1 MHRLWVLGI
10 VLLPGC
16 AQHALS
22 RYNYGDAESYFTS
35 QRLEAITDEQIE
47 WGQPRPVLDGAGW
60 VLGIPSK
67 IILWDRRIDNHRISP
82 ETEAAI
88 TEYLAANDLTSVKVR
103 LNQYAPRDEWRR
115 LVANDAVGAGW
126 RYTFGA
132 VTWLGDAIFPGRLF
146 GGDYYN
152 PYTNT
157 VNIFSDVPAI
167 GLHESG
173 HAKDWARRKY
183 KGTYAA
189 LYMLPAA
196 PLWHE
201 AVATRD
207 ALAYIEATGSPDDQ
221 KEACRIL
228 YPAYG
233 TYVGGAYGQLLPG
246 AGLVPYAGAVISG
259 HVSGRIRG
267 RLAAQRVRDREAE
280 QSQANETPLEPAPG
294 EQPGS
299 LMGPILE
306 ANADANRDT
315 YHQ

>member
-1 MHRLWVLGI
+1 MHRFFVTAI
-10 VLLPGC
+10 LLLTGC

-22 RYNYGDAESYFTS
+22 RYSYGDAESYFTS
-35 QRLEAITDEQIE
+35 QRLEAITNEQIE
-47 WGQPRPVLDGAGW
+47 WGQPRPILDGVGW
-60 VLGIPSK
+60 VFGIPSK
-67 IILWDRRIDNHRISP
+67 IILWDRRIDNHRISA

-88 TEYLAANDLTSVKVR
+88 SEYLAANDLTSVKVR

-115 LVANDAVGAGW
+115 LVANDAVAPGW
-126 RYTFGA
+126 RYTFG
-132 VTWLGDAIFPGRLF
+132 TLSWLGDAIFPGRLF
-146 GGDYYN
+146 GGDHYN

-189 LYMLPAA
+189 AYMFPVA

-221 KEACRIL
+221 QEAARIL

-233 TYVGGAYGQLLPG
+233 TYVGGAVGNFVPG
-246 AGLVPYAGAVISG
+246 AGLLPYASAVVGG

-267 RLAAQRVRDREAE
+267 RLAAQRVRERQQIESD
-280 QSQANETPLEPAPG
+280 ETLMEPAGDDVPG
-294 EQPGS
+294 PVT
-299 LMGPILE
+299 GPILE
-306 ANADANRDT
+306 AKTDPPAST